1 MEQVANIIPVPDSDT
16 ERYLVEYEWD
26 SEYEWVVSDLL
37 GFQTTHGEHYN
48 REIHTS
54 DRFFAVYMRIVQSV
68 VPEYYSGGGD
78 KVAEIFS
85 QYLTFSGIPN
95 KVITLQG
102 YSQGEWAKGV
112 VYLSDV
118 AEAMGYKIGYTNEER
133 LEKLISD
140 LESWWRGDVYRVTKQ
155 ELVTYHTPD
164 GSKTYQRWEEVEDL
178 DALSGITDE
187 VTLEMCQ
194 AWIG

>member
-37 GFQTTHGEHYN
+37 GFQTTHADRN
-48 REIHTS
+48 ISRVNTT
-54 DRFFAVYMRIVQSV
+54 DRFQTVYQRIVDSIEPNDYV
-68 VPEYYSGGGD
+68 GGWD
-78 KVAEIFS
+78 KVEQVFS
-85 QYLTFSGIPN
+85 RYLTLSGVPN
-95 KVITLQG
+95 KVIVLQG
-102 YSQGEWAKGV
+102 YSQSEWARGV

-118 AEAMGYKIGYTNEER
+118 AEAMGYKIGYTNDER

-140 LESWWRGDVYRVTKQ
+140 LKAWWRGDVYRVTKQ

-164 GSKTYQRWEEVEDL
+164 GTKTYQRWEEVEDL